1 LNGEAVKKTRR
12 KNIFRGIRGSLNR
25 FFSILF
31 IVALGSGF
39 MAGLA
44 ATSPDMYAT
53 ADKYA
58 DDCNLYDLDIKS
70 ALGFDDSDLA
80 AICAEDITKHAMP
93 AKVNDIVLT
102 TDDGEEY
109 TSRVYGIL
117 DGADQPDMNGFV
129 LKEGRMPENSGE
141 CVIQPIKGRYFEGGI
156 KIGDTL
162 SVKSNTAVCNEL
174 KVVGFV
180 ESPMS
185 MAIVSE
191 PSSVG
196 MGSIALDVYVY
207 RDFYSFD
214 YYTDIYLS
222 VNGAS
227 DLDTFG
233 NKYDS
238 LIDSAVDA
246 VEALGKERSEIQ
258 TKDMISAL
266 NDSINAIGLLKGYLK
281 QPLTEDLIKLLK
293 AKTDEI
299 KVTYSGTPEII
310 TVFEPLLSTINDL
323 SANGNTEALSK
334 SIEEATAN
342 AEAMRSKLSE
352 IRWIVRTRNDAVGFS
367 TYESNVG
374 KVAALSKIFPVF
386 FFMVSL
392 LVSLTTMTR
401 LVEENRTQIGTLKAL
416 GFSNGQILGEY
427 ISYSMLSSALGCLL
441 GFSVGFRL
449 FPSVISSAYG
459 MLFVLP
465 KINTPIRWD
474 IVLWVAPVT
483 VLSILLATVWSC
495 WNEFRSCPAKL
506 MQRKAPV
513 AGKRILLE
521 RITPFWNRFSFTKKV
536 TARNLFRYKKRFYMT
551 IIGVAGCSALL
562 VTGFGIRDSINDIVD
577 KQYGEIYRYQLNL
590 LTDGEKLSDE
600 LTDTLGDKSMITSWL
615 PFANESGKV
624 IFNGKSESV
633 SLNVPSD
640 LNAFSDFIA
649 LRERKTKND
658 IKLSNDGA
666 VLTEKLCETLG
677 IAVGDTVEIESSDGS
692 KGSIK
697 VSGIAE
703 NYISSIAYLSN
714 DLYREAF
721 GEEPNY
727 RYISCVLPNTADS
740 DKITARLLEFDNILY
755 INSSESLKSSFADS
769 LKSIDGVVLVLILA
783 AGLLSVVVLYNLTN
797 VNVCERHKE
806 LATIRVLGF
815 HKREAENYIFRET
828 NALSIIGTVIGFA
841 VGIWLHSF
849 VVRTVEID
857 QVMFGRTI
865 YPMSYLYSFLISF
878 AFTLLVNTVMRRQ
891 IRKIDMAEA
900 MKAND

>member
-1 LNGEAVKKTRR
+1 
-12 KNIFRGIRGSLNR
+12 
-25 FFSILF
+25 
-31 IVALGSGF
+31 

-44 ATSPDMYAT
+44 ATSPDMYDT

-58 DDCNLYDLDIKS
+58 DECNLYDLDIKS
-70 ALGFDDSDLA
+70 VVGFDDSDFS
-80 AICAEDITKHAMP
+80 AICAADITKHAMA

-102 TDDGEEY
+102 TSDGEEY

-117 DGADQPDMNGFV
+117 DGVDQPDINGFV
-129 LKEGRMPENSGE
+129 LKEGRMPENSNE
-141 CVIQPIKGRYFEGGI
+141 CVIQPIKGRYFDGGI
-156 KIGDTL
+156 KIGDSL
-162 SVKSNTAVCNEL
+162 SVESDATDCKEL
-174 KVVGFV
+174 KIVGFA

-196 MGSIALDVYVY
+196 TGSIALDVYVY
-207 RDFYSFD
+207 KDFYAFD
-214 YYTDIYLS
+214 YYTDVYLAVS
-222 VNGAS
+222 GAS
-227 DLDTFG
+227 ELDTFSD
-233 NKYDS
+233 KYDG
-238 LIDSAVDA
+238 LIASAIDNI
-246 VEALGKERSEIQ
+246 EALGKERTDIRN
-258 TKDMISAL
+258 KDLISAL
-266 NDSINAIGLLKGYLK
+266 NEQINALGLLKNYLR
-281 QPLTEDLIKLLK
+281 QPLSEDLINMLK
-293 AKTDEI
+293 GKVDEI
-299 KVTYSGTPEII
+299 KSNYSKTPEII
-310 TVFEPLLSTINDL
+310 AALEPLLSAINGLPAGD
-323 SANGNTEALSK
+323 NNEALLK
-334 SIEEATAN
+334 GIEESTAN
-342 AEAMRSKLSE
+342 VEGLKTKLSE
-352 IRWIVRTRNDAVGFS
+352 IRWIVRTRHDAVGFS
-367 TYESNVG
+367 TYDSNVG

-401 LVEENRTQIGTLKAL
+401 LVEENRAQIGTLKAL

-427 ISYSMLSSALGCLL
+427 ISYSMISSALGCLL

-449 FPSVISSAYG
+449 FPSAISSAYG

-465 KINTPIRWD
+465 EINTPIRWD

-506 MQRKAPV
+506 MQPKAPA

-521 RITPFWNRFSFTKKV
+521 RITPVWNRFSFTKKV

-590 LTDGEKLSDE
+590 LTDGGKLSDD
-600 LTDTLGDKSMITSWL
+600 LTDALNDKSTITSWL
-615 PFANESGKV
+615 PFANEAGKV

-633 SLNVPSD
+633 TINAPSD
-640 LNAFSDFIA
+640 LNAFPDFIT
-649 LRERKTKND
+649 LRERKTKNK
-658 IKLSNDGA
+658 IKLSNDGV

-677 IAVGDTVEIESSDGS
+677 IAVGDTVVIENSDGS
-692 KGSIK
+692 KGDVTVI
-697 VSGIAE
+697 GIAE
-703 NYISSIAYLSN
+703 NYISSIAYISE
-714 DLYREAF
+714 DLYGEAF

-727 RYISCVLPNTADS
+727 RYISCVLPDTADTE
-740 DKITARLLEFDNILY
+740 KTIAALLEFDNILY

-783 AGLLSVVVLYNLTN
+783 AGLLSIVVLYNLTN

-815 HKREAENYIFRET
+815 HKRETENYIFRET

-841 VGIWLHSF
+841 IGIWLHSF
-849 VVRTVEID
+849 VVKTVEID

-865 YPMSYLYSFLISF
+865 YPMSYLYAFLISF
-878 AFTLLVNTVMRRQ
+878 AFTLLVNAVMRRQ